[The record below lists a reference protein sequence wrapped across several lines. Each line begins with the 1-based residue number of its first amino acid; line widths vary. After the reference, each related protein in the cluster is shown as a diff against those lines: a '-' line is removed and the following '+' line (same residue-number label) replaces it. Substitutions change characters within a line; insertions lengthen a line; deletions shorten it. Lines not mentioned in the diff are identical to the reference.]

1 MASENTQNG
10 LTAVANG
17 VYVKRPIHGDSNVPA
32 LEQPTVIIIFG
43 WADASLRHIAKYTR
57 KYDELYA
64 SATQIV
70 VTCQSST
77 LFMPQIMLRRGLE
90 PVVEILQAVGCL
102 DGQKDHPPRIL
113 AHIFSDGGSSQMAV
127 LSNMLQ
133 DQAKALGSFE
143 HSSPPCAVIF
153 DSCPSN
159 GGMAQA
165 QKVLSMSIRNPVLYH
180 LAIAVYSV
188 QNLVDGT
195 LKAVFGVQTF
205 PEAALDALNRPSI
218 LPWFSKASPRLY
230 IYSKAD
236 RLVHYAGVEM
246 HAGTGRKLGLDV
258 RMVHFE
264 DSPHIRHAVTDSA
277 RYWGAVRKLWE
288 EATYRSQDRWPS
300 RL

>member
-1 MASENTQNG
+1 ME
-10 LTAVANG
+10 
-17 VYVKRPIHGDSNVPA
+17 
-32 LEQPTVIIIFG
+32 
-43 WADASLRHIAKYTR
+43 
-57 KYDELYA
+57 
-64 SATQIV
+64 
-70 VTCQSST
+70 
-77 LFMPQIMLRRGLE
+77 
-90 PVVEILQAVGCL
+90 
-102 DGQKDHPPRIL
+102 
-113 AHIFSDGGSSQMAV
+113 V

-188 QNLVDGT
+188 QILVDST

-236 RLVHYAGVEM
+236 RLVHCAGVEM
-246 HAGTGRKLGLDV
+246 HAGTGRKLEFDV